1 VDTTARAIVQ
11 HIVPLWGVQFSLYS
25 DKAPL
30 FLSALFAHVNA
41 LLGIRHVT
49 SASRT
54 ARSNGQAEA
63 LVKRLSEHL
72 KFYAKDDYTIEEV
85 IPLIEVNLRATPH
98 SKLLISPYE
107 IVFGRPMRIGVPRD
121 LATAQQATEE
131 TADPHTKQSA
141 DSSASEGIQTDT
153 KSARTDPTGYY
164 KWLSTEL
171 KRVQDAVKLNREK
184 VKVDDKIKYDRAHKA
199 IAPTWK
205 VGDRFLLS
213 E

>member
-1 VDTTARAIVQ
+1 M
-11 HIVPLWGVQFSLYS
+11 
-25 DKAPL
+25 
-30 FLSALFAHVNA
+30 
-41 LLGIRHVT
+41 T

-107 IVFGRPMRIGVPRD
+107 IVFGRPMRIGVPGD
-121 LATAQQATEE
+121 PATAQQATEE
-131 TADPHTKQSA
+131 SADPHTKQSA
-141 DSSASEGIQTDT
+141 DSSEGTRTNT
-153 KSARTDPTGYY
+153 KSAWTDPTGYY

-205 VGDRFLLS
+205 AVSYTHLTLPTIYS
-213 E
+213 V